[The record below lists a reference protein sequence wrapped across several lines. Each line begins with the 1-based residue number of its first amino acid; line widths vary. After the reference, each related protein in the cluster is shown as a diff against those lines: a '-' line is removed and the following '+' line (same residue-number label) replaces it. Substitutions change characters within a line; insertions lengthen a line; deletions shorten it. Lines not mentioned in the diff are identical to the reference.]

1 MGASDLKQWMTEHD
15 KLVAD
20 VASATRISVNTVYK
34 YLRGEV
40 VSKSVAESL
49 RRLVADSEKQVS

>member
-1 MGASDLKQWMTEHD
+1 MEASDLKQWMTEHD